1 MTRIRQRPRLLA
13 VASLFALA
21 ASAERTTLYGEGDTR
36 PNVDAGDANCETCS
50 TISVF
55 AANDSDRECLQQ
67 DGDCE
72 LASSLRRMRRQIAS
86 DAVVLT
92 DNEFKGLPLR
102 PVARRAPDAA
112 AAPGRRGAAVRAALE
127 RGWRQWNAATVAV
140 PTLGMAYSRALAV
153 FAAMVGIQVVTAH
166 DAMPP
171 ALFELVARWEGWR
184 AAHGLSLTTFCATLM
199 YSATDVFSQT
209 FEKQLEGAPGVEL
222 RVARTA
228 RSGVTA
234 GFLSGFVAVFYY
246 RWLDSLRFFPATIA
260 SLGGTG
266 FVRTATLLPVLA
278 KIGVDV
284 GVYEPCYDTLYI
296 TIQALLRAEPRQ
308 ILRELKAKVLKIW
321 KLAPR
326 YWILADLLNFSL
338 VPLRLRPLVNALFT
352 IPWSMYLSSMANRK
366 PGPTPDEF
374 DEAPPDGAAAEPA
387 RLVSAAPPA

>member
-72 LASSLRRMRRQIAS
+72 LASSLRRMRRQIAPTRWCS
-86 DAVVLT
+86 RTTSSRASRSAPWR
-92 DNEFKGLPLR
+92 G
-102 PVARRAPDAA
+102 ARRTPRRRRD
-112 AAPGRRGAAVRAALE
+112 GRGAAVRAALE

-209 FEKQLEGAPGVEL
+209 FERQLEGAPGVEL

-260 SLGGTG
+260 SLGGGG

>member
-1 MTRIRQRPRLLA
+1 
-13 VASLFALA
+13 
-21 ASAERTTLYGEGDTR
+21 
-36 PNVDAGDANCETCS
+36 
-50 TISVF
+50 
-55 AANDSDRECLQQ
+55 
-67 DGDCE
+67 
-72 LASSLRRMRRQIAS
+72 MRRQIAS

-112 AAPGRRGAAVRAALE
+112 AAPGRRGAALRAALE

-209 FEKQLEGAPGVEL
+209 FERQLEGAPGVEL

-234 GFLSGFVAVFYY
+234 GFLSGFVAVFY
-246 RWLDSLRFFPATIA
+246 LSLIH
-260 SLGGTG
+260 
-266 FVRTATLLPVLA
+266 
-278 KIGVDV
+278 I
-284 GVYEPCYDTLYI
+284 
-296 TIQALLRAEPRQ
+296 
-308 ILRELKAKVLKIW
+308 
-321 KLAPR
+321 
-326 YWILADLLNFSL
+326 
-338 VPLRLRPLVNALFT
+338 
-352 IPWSMYLSSMANRK
+352 
-366 PGPTPDEF
+366 
-374 DEAPPDGAAAEPA
+374 
-387 RLVSAAPPA
+387 

>member
-1 MTRIRQRPRLLA
+1 M
-13 VASLFALA
+13 
-21 ASAERTTLYGEGDTR
+21 
-36 PNVDAGDANCETCS
+36 DAGDANCETCS

-112 AAPGRRGAAVRAALE
+112 AAPGRRGAAVRAALSAGGSGGTRRRWRCRRSAWRTARA
-127 RGWRQWNAATVAV
+127 RGLRGDGGHPGSDGA
-140 PTLGMAYSRALAV
+140 RR
-153 FAAMVGIQVVTAH
+153 
-166 DAMPP
+166 DAP

-209 FEKQLEGAPGVEL
+209 FERQLEGAPGVEL

-260 SLGGTG
+260 SLGGGG

-374 DEAPPDGAAAEPA
+374 DEAPPDGAQRKPEGW
-387 RLVSAAPPA
+387 